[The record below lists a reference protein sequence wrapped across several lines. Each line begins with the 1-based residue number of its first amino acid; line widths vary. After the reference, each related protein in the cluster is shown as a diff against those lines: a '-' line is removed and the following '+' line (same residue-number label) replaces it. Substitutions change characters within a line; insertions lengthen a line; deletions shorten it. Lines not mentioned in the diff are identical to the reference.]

1 MPPCSDRLMFRKIA
15 PREGLDFSLGAI
27 AGGLSQSGDKVSSVK
42 LAIGSLISQPL
53 MLHNTAKI
61 ILDGGLGDDV
71 IGSAAENAVE
81 EAGLLTNLYSLVA
94 YKRELIKALVKR
106 ALTELRED

>member
-1 MPPCSDRLMFRKIA
+1 
-15 PREGLDFSLGAI
+15 
-27 AGGLSQSGDKVSSVK
+27 
-42 LAIGSLISQPL
+42 
-53 MLHNTAKI
+53 MLKDTAKI
-61 ILDGGLGDDV
+61 VLDGGLGDDV
-71 IGSAAENAVE
+71 IESAAEHAVE